1 MAALQGEPGNFEIE
15 ITSRPRYVDMEKC
28 IACGACAQKCPK
40 KVNDPYNEN
49 LIKRRAIYVEY
60 AQAVPLKYAI
70 DPAHCIY
77 FQKGKCRA
85 CEKFCPTKAIDFEDK
100 EHTRMIRAGAVILAP
115 GFRAFD
121 PGRYAA
127 YKYAKHPDVVTGT
140 EFERILSATGPF
152 QGRLQRPSDG
162 KEPEKIAWLQC
173 IGSRDLH
180 HCDHAYCSAVCCM
193 YALKEAVVAK
203 EHAKHKL
210 DCAVF
215 FMDMRTH
222 GKGFEQYYEEA
233 KEKHGVRFIRSRVPG
248 IDVVE
253 GSDVLVL
260 PYINKRGEIIKES
273 FDMIVLSVG
282 MEVSSEINGLAEKI
296 GVHLTEGG
304 FCETSS
310 FHPVQTSREGVFA
323 CGALPG
329 PKDIPQSVMEA
340 SAAACEATQRLAS
353 SRHTLTERVE
363 SPTEKDISRQPPRA
377 GVFVCNCGIN
387 IGGVV
392 RVPEVAAYASTLP
405 HVHYVEKNLFT
416 CSQDTQDKMT
426 ALIREKGL
434 NRVVVAACTPRTHE
448 GLFQET
454 LINAGLNK
462 YLLEMANIRN
472 HDAWVHA
479 QDPDAA
485 TEKAKDLV
493 RMAVAK
499 AALMS
504 PLRETEVV
512 IQPKALI
519 VGGGISGMVAAR
531 SLSGQGYPVCLVER
545 SPYLGGQALNLFRT
559 WKGEDV
565 QSQVADL
572 VQELE
577 EDPLIDIHL
586 HTSVVGVEGFVGNF
600 RSTLESNGR
609 EEIIEHGVVILAT
622 GAKEARPDEY
632 LYGKDPRV
640 LTHLDLD
647 RRFINRDPA
656 IKELRTAVFIQCVG
670 SREPERPYC
679 SKVCCTHA
687 IESALYLKELNPD
700 MNIYVLYRDIRTYG
714 ERESLYRTAR
724 LAGVMF
730 IRYELDEKPG
740 VSSDQDGLLIR
751 VKDPI
756 LDETVRIRADLI
768 ALASA
773 IMPNEPDG
781 LAGLFKVPF
790 DENGWLQEA
799 HQKLRPVD
807 FANDGLFLCGMAH
820 YPKPIDES
828 VAQAQAAAA
837 RALTFLTR
845 ESIQVGGVV
854 SWIDPELCSGCL
866 GCIHVCPYG
875 AISMD
880 AGRGT
885 AEVNQVLCKGC
896 GACAAACPSE
906 APTLMGFDNRQL
918 YAQIKAALR
927 TR

>member
-1 MAALQGEPGNFEIE
+1 MTALRGEPGNFEIE
-15 ITSRPRYVDMEKC
+15 ITSHPRYVDMEKC
-28 IACGACAQKCPK
+28 IACGTCAQKCPK
-40 KVNDPYNEN
+40 KVDDPYNEN
-49 LIKRRAIYVEY
+49 LVKRRAIYVEY

-77 FQKGKCRA
+77 LQKGKCRA
-85 CEKFCPTKAIDFEDK
+85 CEKFCPAKAINFEDK

-115 GFRAFD
+115 GFQAFD
-121 PGRYAA
+121 PERYAA

-162 KEPEKIAWLQC
+162 KEPEKIAWIQC

-180 HCDHAYCSAVCCM
+180 HCDHAYCSSVCCM
-193 YALKEAVVAK
+193 YAVKEAVVAK

-222 GKGFEQYYEEA
+222 GKDFEQYYEEA
-233 KEKHGVRFIRSRVPG
+233 KEKHGVRFIRSRVPS

-260 PYINKRGEIIKES
+260 PYVNERGEIIKES

-282 MEVSSEINGLAEKI
+282 MEVSPEIKGLAEKL
-296 GVHLTEGG
+296 GVNLTEGG
-304 FCETSS
+304 FCQTSS
-310 FHPVQTSREGVFA
+310 FGPVRTSREGVYA

-340 SAAACEATQRLAS
+340 SAAACAATQRLAS

-363 SPTEKDISRQPPRA
+363 RPPETDISRKPPRV

-392 RVPEVAAYASTLP
+392 RVPEVAAYARTLP
-405 HVHYVEKNLFT
+405 HVHYVEENLFT

-504 PLRETEVV
+504 PLRETEVR

-531 SLSGQGYPVCLVER
+531 SLSGQGYPVYLVER

-565 QSQVADL
+565 QSHVADL
-572 VQELE
+572 VQEVE

-600 RSTLESNGR
+600 RSTLKSNGR
-609 EEIIEHGVVILAT
+609 EEIVEHGVVILAT

-656 IKELRTAVFIQCVG
+656 IKEFRTAVFIQCVG
-670 SREPERPYC
+670 SREPERPHC
-679 SKVCCTHA
+679 SRVCCTHA

-730 IRYELDEKPG
+730 IRYELDEKPR
-740 VSSDQDGLLIR
+740 VSSNEDGLLIR

-756 LDETVRIRADLI
+756 LDETVRIRADLL

-773 IMPNEPDG
+773 IVPNEPDG

-807 FANDGLFLCGMAH
+807 FANDGLFLCGMVH

-854 SWIDPELCSGCL
+854 SRIDPELCSGCL

-880 AGRGT
+880 EASGT
-885 AEVNQVLCKGC
+885 AEVNQALCKGC

-918 YAQIKAALR
+918 YAQINAALG